1 MRTAFNLCPGV
12 IGAAEV
18 EAGLVR
24 ISAVVVAAEVD
35 SGAVAKVE
43 SLEVGA
49 DIEVMG
55 TEDEAMENLEVV
67 VDVGDLSTGAMVK
80 G

>member
-1 MRTAFNLCPGV
+1 M
-12 IGAAEV
+12 
-18 EAGLVR
+18 R

>member
-1 MRTAFNLCPGV
+1 M
-12 IGAAEV
+12 
-18 EAGLVR
+18 R

-35 SGAVAKVE
+35 SEAVAKVE